1 MPLERI
7 SVGFKDISLSLK
19 RNPLNK
25 DIVVLKNENAI
36 ARSLRN
42 LVLTLKGEKFFE
54 PEIGCSVNTIL
65 FENLSLDL
73 ARRVKGEIER
83 IIEANEPRVEL
94 VDVIVTPNY
103 DEGSLDITI
112 KYLVIGIDAT
122 AQQLDF
128 VLLPTR

>member
-73 ARRVKGEIER
+73 ARRVKSEIER
-83 IIEANEPRVEL
+83 IIESNEPRVEL
-94 VDVIVTPNY
+94 VDVIATPNY

>member
-19 RNPLNK
+19 RNPLNR

-42 LVLTLKGEKFFE
+42 LILTLKGEKFFE
-54 PEIGCSVNTIL
+54 PEIGCSVSTIL
-65 FENLSLDL
+65 FDNLSLDL
-73 ARRVKGEIER
+73 ARRVKSEVKTVIES
-83 IIEANEPRVEL
+83 NEPRVEL
-94 VDVIVTPNY
+94 VDVIATPNY
-103 DEGSLDITI
+103 DEGSLDVTI